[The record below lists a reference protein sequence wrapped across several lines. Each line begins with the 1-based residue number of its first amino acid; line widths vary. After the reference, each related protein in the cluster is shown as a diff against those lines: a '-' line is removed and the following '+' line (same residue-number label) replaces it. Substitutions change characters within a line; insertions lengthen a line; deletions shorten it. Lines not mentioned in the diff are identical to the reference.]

1 MEDGN
6 EGWKVWLKRQREGSS
21 AAGGKRKVASTSQ
34 IWAPSQL
41 HVEERES
48 LTTEKE
54 ESTVHAKRTFGRRI
68 STVWGKGL
76 QRAEERF
83 NTLTRS
89 ISSSN

>member
-1 MEDGN
+1 MEDRN
-6 EGWKVWLKRQREGSS
+6 EGLKVWLERQREGLS
-21 AAGGKRKVASTSQ
+21 AAGGRREVASTSQ

-41 HVEERES
+41 HVEERGDAK
-48 LTTEKE
+48 TEKE
-54 ESTVHAKRTFGRRI
+54 ELTVPARKTLGRRI

-83 NTLTRS
+83 NVLTRS